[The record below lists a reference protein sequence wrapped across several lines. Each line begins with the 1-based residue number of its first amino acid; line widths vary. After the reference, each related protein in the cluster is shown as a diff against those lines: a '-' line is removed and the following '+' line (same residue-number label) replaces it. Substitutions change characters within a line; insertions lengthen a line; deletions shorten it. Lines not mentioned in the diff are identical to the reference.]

1 MIPDKQSLRIT
12 CRKVRA
18 KIVNKEEQS
27 QSIVSKLLST
37 PAIKTAGSIL
47 VYYPLEHEVDILP
60 LIKELEKTPKKIYLP
75 FFTELK
81 VGLLNYPLN
90 YVDKLH
96 SYEPSQAVTN
106 PSLDVI
112 IIPALAYDKKGYRLG
127 QGKGWY
133 DRFLKSY
140 PDSLKI
146 GVCFEQQ
153 LLEEVPHNDHDQM
166 VDLII
171 TSHEVINCH

>member
-27 QSIVSKLLST
+27 QSIVSKLLSM

-60 LIKELEKTPKKIYLP
+60 LIKELEKTTKKIYLP
-75 FFTELK
+75 FFRQLK
-81 VGLLNYPLN
+81 VGLFSYSLN

-106 PSLDVI
+106 PPLDVM

-127 QGKGWY
+127 QGRGWY

-140 PDSLKI
+140 PDSLKM

-153 LLEEVPHNDHDQM
+153 LLKVLPYTDHDQR

-171 TSHEVINCH
+171 TSQEVINCH

>member
-27 QSIVSKLLST
+27 QSIVSRLLSM
-37 PAIKTAGSIL
+37 PAIKTAGYIL

-60 LIKELEKTPKKIYLP
+60 LIKELGKTTKKIYLP

-81 VGLLNYPLN
+81 VGLVNYPLN
-90 YVDKLH
+90 YVDKLN
-96 SYEPSQAVTN
+96 SYEPTQAVTN
-106 PSLDVI
+106 PPLDVM
-112 IIPALAYDKKGYRLG
+112 IIPALAYDKKGHRLG
-127 QGKGWY
+127 QGGGWY
-133 DRFLKSY
+133 DRFLKSF

-153 LLEEVPHNDHDQM
+153 LLEAVPYNDHDQR
-166 VDLII
+166 VDMIV
-171 TSHEVINCH
+171 TSKQVFNCV